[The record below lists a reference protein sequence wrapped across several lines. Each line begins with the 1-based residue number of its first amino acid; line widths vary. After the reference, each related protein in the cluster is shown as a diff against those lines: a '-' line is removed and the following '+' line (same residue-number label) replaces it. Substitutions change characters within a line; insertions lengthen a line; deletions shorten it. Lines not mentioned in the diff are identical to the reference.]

1 MVEISCP
8 HCGEDIELED
18 GDYGIFACPHCEDEF
33 DYKEDGVYVKV
44 NQNLKLD
51 QTKTLE
57 EKKQQDKIS
66 SLVVIDGYMEEIAA
80 IQKKQNIVNALFVLS
95 LLIALLPL
103 ILAFQLGN
111 EFESSY
117 EHEGFESLIQVSLF
131 GWGLAFVTFLFPYN
145 NRIKKL
151 NRKIKFERKWT
162 SKLK

>member
-44 NQNLKLD
+44 NQNLNLD

-80 IQKKQNIVNALFVLS
+80 IQKKQNIVDGFFVLF
-95 LLIALLPL
+95 LVIASLPL
-103 ILAFQLGN
+103 ILVFQLGI
-111 EFESSY
+111 
-117 EHEGFESLIQVSLF
+117 EHEGFESLISISF
-131 GWGLAFVTFLFPYN
+131 IGWISTFATTLFPYN
-145 NRIKKL
+145 ERIKKL
-151 NRKIKFERKWT
+151 NRKIKSERKWA

>member
-1 MVEISCP
+1 MSKHNDEINIAEFIIPLWKGKILILITAIVFALLGAIYLSTQ
-8 HCGEDIELED
+8 EL
-18 GDYGIFACPHCEDEF
+18 P
-33 DYKEDGVYVKV
+33 
-44 NQNLKLD
+44 
-51 QTKTLE
+51 
-57 EKKQQDKIS
+57 
-66 SLVVIDGYMEEIAA
+66 
-80 IQKKQNIVNALFVLS
+80 KKQNIVNALFVLS